1 VTFDCPAAAD
11 QAQPATRPD
20 NDLERQLADEL
31 EATRNELYSTI
42 GALEESN
49 EELKGSNEEIMSMNE
64 ELQSTNEELETSKE
78 ELQSVNEELTTV
90 NTELESKVQEL
101 EQANDDLSNLF
112 TGTQVATLFLDQA
125 LRIKRFTPAIR
136 DLLSLISSDI
146 GRPLADMTLKF
157 SDPELLSDADQ
168 VLADLMPRQAEV
180 PAGESWYQRRIV
192 PYRTRDNVIQGVV

>member
-1 VTFDCPAAAD
+1 EPSDITTQVDNGADQSVLIRARPLHQPQQARGLVLVTFECTAAAD
-11 QAQPATRPD
+11 KAQPATRPD

-125 LRIKRFTPAIR
+125 LRIK
-136 DLLSLISSDI
+136 
-146 GRPLADMTLKF
+146 
-157 SDPELLSDADQ
+157 
-168 VLADLMPRQAEV
+168 
-180 PAGESWYQRRIV
+180 
-192 PYRTRDNVIQGVV
+192 